1 MRRALTEAANHS
13 TVLPAIRTP
22 SHPLATQKPIP
33 PNSTQ
38 DPQGFAVAQRSQSRP
53 QSPQLDLRATFEG
66 LARLLKSLQSMI
78 SALPPHA
85 PSFIS
90 PLSPISRTSPGR
102 CADMACPPPTMAGKR
117 PRQSPVNTPELRPR
131 PAPIERP
138 RERLLV
144 LGAGTL
150 ADVELLALVLGG
162 SHAVE
167 RATLLLRTLGGLA
180 GLAKALP
187 QELLRVPGIGE
198 ASAGSI
204 TAALELARRLGR
216 LHLPY
221 RQPLHNTD
229 AFRRFAR
236 SALQGASQEV
246 FMVIGL
252 DARLRVQLVR
262 NVGKGTVAAVTV
274 HPREIFRPL
283 IRAGVHSTLLVHNHP
298 SGDTQPSRSDL
309 ELTERLVDVGW
320 LLGIPV
326 LDHLIVSDCGDT
338 SFVEAGIMPSPT
350 ALGEPGDHEPSIE
363 AT

>member
-1 MRRALTEAANHS
+1 MR
-13 TVLPAIRTP
+13 
-22 SHPLATQKPIP
+22 PL
-33 PNSTQ
+33 
-38 DPQGFAVAQRSQSRP
+38 
-53 QSPQLDLRATFEG
+53 
-66 LARLLKSLQSMI
+66 
-78 SALPPHA
+78 
-85 PSFIS
+85 
-90 PLSPISRTSPGR
+90 
-102 CADMACPPPTMAGKR
+102 
-117 PRQSPVNTPELRPR
+117 

-144 LGAGTL
+144 LGASTL

-162 SHAVE
+162 GHATE
-167 RATLLLRTLGGLA
+167 RATLLLRTLGGLS
-180 GLAKALP
+180 GVAKALP

-221 RQPLHNTD
+221 RQPLRD
-229 AFRRFAR
+229 AQAFRRFAR
-236 SALQGASQEV
+236 SALRGADQEV

-252 DARLRVQLVR
+252 DARLRVQIVR
-262 NVGKGTVAAVTV
+262 EVGLGTVAAVSV

-283 IRAGVHSTLLVHNHP
+283 IRAGAHSTLLVHNHP
-298 SGDTQPSRSDL
+298 SGDAKPSRSDL

-326 LDHLIVSDCGDT
+326 LDHLIVSDKGDT
-338 SFVEAGIMPSPT
+338 SLVEAGMMPNPA
-350 ALGEPGDHEPSIE
+350 ALAEINDHVPCKG

>member
-1 MRRALTEAANHS
+1 MSMASAT
-13 TVLPAIRTP
+13 PATPRTP
-22 SHPLATQKPIP
+22 KIP
-33 PNSTQ
+33 KIPKIPHN
-38 DPQGFAVAQRSQSRP
+38 
-53 QSPQLDLRATFEG
+53 RA
-66 LARLLKSLQSMI
+66 
-78 SALPPHA
+78 
-85 PSFIS
+85 
-90 PLSPISRTSPGR
+90 
-102 CADMACPPPTMAGKR
+102 PPPKIAGSG
-117 PRQSPVNTPELRPR
+117 PLQSPVTTPELRPQ
-131 PAPIERP
+131 PAAIERP

-162 SHAVE
+162 GHAVE

-198 ASAGSI
+198 ASASSI

-221 RQPLHNTD
+221 RQPLRDAD

-236 SALQGASQEV
+236 TALQGACQEV

-252 DARLRVQLVR
+252 DARLRVQIVR
-262 NVGKGTVAAVTV
+262 KVGKGTVAAVTV

-283 IRAGVHSTLLVHNHP
+283 IRAGAHSTLLVHNHP
-298 SGDTQPSRSDL
+298 SGDAKPSRSDL

-338 SFVEAGIMPSPT
+338 SLVEAGLMPSPA
-350 ALGEPGDHEPSIE
+350 ALGELSDHEPSTK